1 MDMTA
6 FTRAIAA
13 PNQPTAAF
21 EALCDMAAA
30 HVGVKLF
37 TVLTIDQTA
46 GLLRRSFSNM
56 PDAYPAKGTKK
67 MTDTRITD
75 TMLKDRTWVLSDGA
89 DEVKANFFDHELIMS
104 LGCESCLN
112 VPIVVADE
120 VLGSINLLHDAG
132 HYTPER
138 IEAAQKLSHAAATA
152 LLIERQWGDLLEA

>member
-6 FTRAIAA
+6 FTHAIAA
-13 PNQPTAAF
+13 PDQPAAAF

-30 HVGVKLF
+30 NVGVMLF
-37 TVLTIDQTA
+37 TVLTIDQGA

-75 TMLKDRTWVLSDGA
+75 TMLKERTWVLSDGA
-89 DEVKANFFDHELIMS
+89 DEVKANFFDHELILS

-112 VPIVVADE
+112 VPVIVADE
-120 VLGSINLLHDAG
+120 VLGSINLLHVAG
-132 HYTPER
+132 HYTPAR
-138 IEAAQKLSHAAATA
+138 IEAANALCLAAATA
-152 LLIERQWGDLLEA
+152 LLIERQWGASLKA